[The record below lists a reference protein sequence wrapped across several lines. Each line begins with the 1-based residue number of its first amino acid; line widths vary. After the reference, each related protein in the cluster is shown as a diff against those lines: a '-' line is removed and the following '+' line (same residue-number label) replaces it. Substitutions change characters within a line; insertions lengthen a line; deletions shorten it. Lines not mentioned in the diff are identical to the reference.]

1 VIEVVWPPPS
11 MADAVMPSIEQ
22 TFKNHKLLTDK
33 MLELTAVPPGPYALF
48 HHNSYVHE
56 RMTDVKTIVTRL
68 LESRK
73 LLTELTQRED
83 ALRPNKRI
91 RYGKPASKRV
101 QAVWQKNQEVSQQ
114 MKLDM
119 ESLFIFGNLLL
130 DQWALVID
138 YLVANKQLSSL
149 IKSYLSVFGKVS
161 QSRAGQVVSIL
172 KPSPGRQ
179 RERES

>member
-83 ALRPNKRI
+83 ALRPKK
-91 RYGKPASKRV
+91 G
-101 QAVWQKNQEVSQQ
+101 
-114 MKLDM
+114 LGM
-119 ESLFIFGNLLL
+119 ENLRQNGFRL
-130 DQWALVID
+130 
-138 YLVANKQLSSL
+138 
-149 IKSYLSVFGKVS
+149 FGKKIK
-161 QSRAGQVVSIL
+161 RYL
-172 KPSPGRQ
+172 NR
-179 RERES
+179 